1 MTHDNARRKSMAD
14 ERRMTW
20 EAQADTAETVIL
32 EPSLPAHLKE
42 SAPDRDPDWNA
53 NALEALAKQLTE
65 TNDFYHPLFDAARE
79 LRDLRSVRTSLIELL
94 RTVNPYTKSYSS
106 YSR

>member
-1 MTHDNARRKSMAD
+1 MAD
-14 ERRMTW
+14 ERRVTP
-20 EAQADTAETVIL
+20 EAQATTAETVIV

-42 SAPDRDPDWNA
+42 SAPDVDPDWSA
-53 NALEALAKQLTE
+53 KALEALAKQLTE

-79 LRDLRSVRTSLIELL
+79 LRDLRSVRASLIELL

-106 YSR
+106 SSR